1 MQSKEKLGITALY
14 CRLSRDDGKEGESNS
29 IKNQKRMLAKYA
41 KEHGFQNIK
50 FYEDDGFTGTNFNRP
65 DMQRLLDDV
74 EMGYISTIIVKDM
87 SRFGREYLQVGYYTE
102 QYFPEKDVRFIAVN
116 DGVDSND
123 DDNDFTPIRNVINE
137 LYAKDISRKVR
148 SAHRTRGS
156 LGEPLAQPPYGYMK
170 DPKNKKKWIIDHE
183 AAAVVRDVFKM
194 CLEGKGNE
202 TIARILQERQVLIPM
217 AYWQSKGLPRGGKIK
232 QPNPY
237 KWCKSTVAKIL
248 AQQEYCGDV
257 INFKS
262 YSRSFKNKKRIL
274 KPQEDWMVFKDV
286 HEPIIDRET
295 FEQVQKITK
304 TTKRR
309 APKDKNIPKNMFA
322 DLLYCADCK
331 SKLWFHINTKNK
343 DIHYFSCSN
352 YVKDYRGTCQTRHY
366 VRADAIQEVVT
377 YELQR
382 LADFP
387 RYDQEGF
394 AQLLADKTNKDML
407 TEQKHTKSTIEQSQA
422 RIKKIDELY
431 ERLYE
436 DNVSG
441 KVTDSFFM
449 ELSHKYENEK
459 EELKKKILN
468 YKMRLDE
475 LDKKVFHKEMFLGAI
490 RKFMEMKTITAPLI
504 RELIDHIEVH
514 ETEGKGKYKT
524 QRIVIFYR
532 FVGYIEIPESA
543 FTQPL
548 TKDTRQGVAVSYIPK
563 ALPA

>member
-1 MQSKEKLGITALY
+1 MQSNEKLGITALY
-14 CRLSRDDGKEGESNS
+14 CRVSRDDGTEKESNS
-29 IKNQKRMLAKYA
+29 ITNQKRMLSKYA
-41 KEHGFQNIK
+41 KTNGFKNIK
-50 FYEDDGFTGTNFNRP
+50 VYEDDGFTGTNFNRP

-74 EMGYISTIIVKDM
+74 EMGYVSTIIVKDM

-102 QYFPEKDVRFIAVN
+102 QYFPEKEVRFIAVN

-170 DPKNKKKWIIDHE
+170 DPKNKKKWIIDPE
-183 AAAVVRDVFKM
+183 AANVVKDIFKM

-237 KWCKSTVAKIL
+237 KWCKNSVAKIL

-274 KPQEDWMVFKDV
+274 KPQEDWMVFKDI

-295 FEQVQKITK
+295 FEQVQKLTK

-309 APKDKNIPKNMFA
+309 APKDKSIPKNMFA

-331 SKLWFHINTKNK
+331 HKLWFHINTKNK

-366 VRADAIQEVVT
+366 VRVDAIEEVVT

-382 LADFP
+382 LADFL

-407 TEQKHTKSTIEQSQA
+407 DEQKNAKQIIDQSKA
-422 RIKKIDELY
+422 RIQKIDTLY

-459 EELKKKILN
+459 EELKKKIFN
-468 YKMRLDE
+468 YKIRLDE
-475 LDKKVFHKEMFLGAI
+475 LSKMVFHKEMFLNAI

-504 RELIDHIEVH
+504 RD
-514 ETEGKGKYKT
+514 
-524 QRIVIFYR
+524 
-532 FVGYIEIPESA
+532 S
-543 FTQPL
+543 
-548 TKDTRQGVAVSYIPK
+548 
-563 ALPA
+563 